1 MSKMSLNRSNRSE
14 SEFAVEESNVWGLF
28 VGLGV
33 WEVSISGAEGGS
45 PLLFQGSSGFKS
57 LDVFFLDVLQFEI
70 VDQKSGWDNVVL
82 VDNLDE

>member
-57 LDVFFLDVLQFEI
+57 LDVFFLDVLQVEI